1 MRILRVPNDYRVVEQ
16 FGTGLLKKSGDYRV
30 YNITKRGFTTG
41 EVSQQMAAAAGVDP
55 KVINFTGQKAR
66 EGVAGQVASV
76 LGGDEIRLNDPELMI
91 RAIGRL
97 DRPLETAD
105 VTSNAFEIVVR
116 DMSGDDMR
124 RLRHNM
130 AQVREFGIPAYY
142 DDQRFGCLRHGQGF
156 IVRDLLKGHTET
168 AIRSMIAAPSPYGP
182 EHVEKYKYGLR
193 KRWGNWNDLAEY
205 SRGRRGQSLFA
216 YLAEHPGDFEGAM
229 RMGFATSERT
239 IHLFAYQSHLWNR
252 ALSLWIRKIAEGE
265 DLAWLPCD
273 EGSLPVFRRL
283 SPEVKMELARAVLP
297 LPGEGAELDENATR
311 LYQAVFEAEGISYE
325 KFLALD
331 VPGFRPISELRP
343 VLYNPEYLRAAP
355 AEEDELYPRGRK
367 MRVRFTIG
375 RGHYSTLVL
384 KRLLMPTN
392 LEAGRLCLWVSRHP
406 LVWPADDGTP
416 QEFERKTREEYEER
430 RAKRE
435 NQRDRD
441 RGPRREYGG
450 GRDDRGPRREYG
462 RGDDRGQRQDGRRSY
477 GDRDRQPSH
486 AGNRGGGGGQ
496 GDQPRRQYWSKPRD
510 DRDRDQRGGQ
520 GGRPN
525 REGQDQPK
533 RQYWSTPQRGQS
545 GGEGNREQA
554 PRQDRDRGADRPSP
568 WAASKKFGGKSSKY
582 GRGQSKP
589 DDRAPREDAGGEP
602 PKETP
607 REMIKETPKEA
618 PREMTQ
624 ETPKESPYKRSFFK
638 EADDRDD
645 S

>member
-1 MRILRVPNDYRVVEQ
+1 MRILRTPNDYRVVEQ
-16 FGTGLLKKSGDYRV
+16 FGTGLLKKAGDYRV

-55 KVINFTGQKAR
+55 KAIHFTGQKAR

-76 LGGDEIRLNDPELMI
+76 LGGDEIRLNDPELAI

-97 DRPLETAD
+97 DRPLETGD

-297 LPGEGAELDENATR
+297 LPGAGAELDENATR

-450 GRDDRGPRREYG
+450 GQGDRGLRP
-462 RGDDRGQRQDGRRSY
+462 DGRRSY

-486 AGNRGGGGGQ
+486 AGNRGVGGH
-496 GDQPRRQYWSKPRD
+496 GDQPRRQYWSKP
-510 DRDRDQRGGQ
+510 
-520 GGRPN
+520 
-525 REGQDQPK
+525 
-533 RQYWSTPQRGQS
+533 QRGQS
-545 GGEGNREQA
+545 DGAGNREQA
-554 PRQDRDRGADRPSP
+554 PRQDRDRGGDRPSP

-582 GRGQSKP
+582 GRGQSRP

-607 REMIKETPKEA
+607 REMTK
-618 PREMTQ
+618 

-638 EADDRDD
+638 DADDRDD

>member
-1 MRILRVPNDYRVVEQ
+1 MRILRTPNDYRVVEQ
-16 FGTGLLKKSGDYRV
+16 FGTGLLKKAGDYRV

-55 KVINFTGQKAR
+55 KAIHFTGQKAR

-76 LGGDEIRLNDPELMI
+76 LGGDEIRLNDPELAI

-97 DRPLETAD
+97 DRPLETGD

-297 LPGEGAELDENATR
+297 LPGAGAELDENATR

-450 GRDDRGPRREYG
+450 GQGDRGPRP
-462 RGDDRGQRQDGRRSY
+462 DGRRSY

-486 AGNRGGGGGQ
+486 AGNRGGGGH
-496 GDQPRRQYWSKPRD
+496 GDQPRRQYWSKP
-510 DRDRDQRGGQ
+510 
-520 GGRPN
+520 
-525 REGQDQPK
+525 
-533 RQYWSTPQRGQS
+533 QRGQS
-545 GGEGNREQA
+545 DGAGNREQA
-554 PRQDRDRGADRPSP
+554 PRQDRDRGGDRPSP

-582 GRGQSKP
+582 GRGQSRP

-607 REMIKETPKEA
+607 REMTK
-618 PREMTQ
+618 

-638 EADDRDD
+638 DADDRDD